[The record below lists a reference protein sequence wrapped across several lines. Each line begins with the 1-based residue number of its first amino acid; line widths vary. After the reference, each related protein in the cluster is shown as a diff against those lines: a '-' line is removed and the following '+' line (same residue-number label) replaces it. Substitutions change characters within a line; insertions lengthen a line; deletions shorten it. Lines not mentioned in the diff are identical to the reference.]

1 MLLFGFREFLS
12 RFCEFFARCLSFFA
26 TAYTDIR
33 CIATLVDVD
42 AVADR
47 RLAANDARLAKI
59 RKRKGL
65 AVDAALIMP
74 VPDLDYAESDSGDF
88 GEKGLVTAVRA
99 NDVNGDGDGTNA
111 ELKEGEAPGL
121 ASGSVDEFLA
131 FFKEQSKAAV

>member
-1 MLLFGFREFLS
+1 M
-12 RFCEFFARCLSFFA
+12 
-26 TAYTDIR
+26 
-33 CIATLVDVD
+33 DVD

-111 ELKEGEAPGL
+111 ELKEGEAPGGPGL
-121 ASGSVDEFLA
+121 TSGSVDEFLA